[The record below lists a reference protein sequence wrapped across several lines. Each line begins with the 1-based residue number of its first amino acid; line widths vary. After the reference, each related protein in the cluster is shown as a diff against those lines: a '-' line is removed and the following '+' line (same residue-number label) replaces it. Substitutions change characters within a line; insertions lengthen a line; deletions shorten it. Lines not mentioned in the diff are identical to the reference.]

1 MNENIIHRWDKCA
14 KRLVTNL
21 IEETRKK
28 NFMCEGKGQISDNIA
43 KQVFHKEE
51 AKPYYTLKNRA
62 EIKREGGKVSYK
74 IKILLQVVTTENFL
88 SLISN
93 VVLM

>member
-28 NFMCEGKGQISDNIA
+28 NFMCEEKGLISDNIA
-43 KQVFHKEE
+43 KQVFHKE
-51 AKPYYTLKNRA
+51 AKPYLYTEEPCRNKDGR
-62 EIKREGGKVSYK
+62 RES
-74 IKILLQVVTTENFL
+74 
-88 SLISN
+88 
-93 VVLM
+93 

>member
-28 NFMCEGKGQISDNIA
+28 NFMCEEKGLIFYNIA

-51 AKPYYTLKNRA
+51 AKPYLYTEEPCRNKEGR
-62 EIKREGGKVSYK
+62 RES
-74 IKILLQVVTTENFL
+74 
-88 SLISN
+88 
-93 VVLM
+93 